1 MEGLRFQRAQDA
13 SLSKEELSKE
23 KERRYD
29 DKRRFEDALERQT
42 LGFQARGPAPDRPSP
57 LARPSQES

>member
-1 MEGLRFQRAQDA
+1 MEGLRFQRPQDA

-42 LGFQARGPAPDRPSP
+42 LGFQARWPAPDRPSP